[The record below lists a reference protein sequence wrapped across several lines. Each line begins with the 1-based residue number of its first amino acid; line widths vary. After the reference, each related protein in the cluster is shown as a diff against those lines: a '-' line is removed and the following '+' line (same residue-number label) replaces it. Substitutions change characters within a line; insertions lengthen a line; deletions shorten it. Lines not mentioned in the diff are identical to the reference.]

1 MSRFWKMTASRA
13 CNGAAIYQCSVQS
26 LKCGVL
32 GKAPNALGGPSRQR
46 RVLRVTR
53 SICKTLLQPYRALHE
68 IRKEVSVPS
77 LVQRFYDRIW
87 NAGDLAAIS
96 DLLSADFLFRGSL
109 GSKLRGLEAFEG
121 YVHTVRNALAD
132 YRCEILECVTEG
144 NQAFAKMR
152 FSGTHVAAFRGYP
165 PTGKPVYWLGAALF
179 RLDRQTI
186 AELWVLGDLAGLDE
200 ILAANQQHQ
209 SL

>member
-1 MSRFWKMTASRA
+1 MSA
-13 CNGAAIYQCSVQS
+13 
-26 LKCGVL
+26 
-32 GKAPNALGGPSRQR
+32 
-46 RVLRVTR
+46 
-53 SICKTLLQPYRALHE
+53 
-68 IRKEVSVPS
+68 PS

-96 DLLSADFLFRGSL
+96 DLLGDDFSFRGSL
-109 GSKLRGLEAFEG
+109 GSESQGREAFKA

-132 YRCEILECVTEG
+132 YRCEVLECVTEG
-144 NQAFAKMR
+144 SQAFAKMR
-152 FSGTHVAAFRGYP
+152 FSGMHVAAFRGYA

-179 RLDRQTI
+179 RLDDHAI

-200 ILAANQQHQ
+200 ILATNQQHQ